1 MEKKNIILELPCE
14 LIDKIDRLNTTDDR
28 SSFISNLLEKQIEEN
43 ERISFK
49 AGMESPTVMSNNEN
63 AFDFSGIIDIVNT
76 QGVSLGKFNI
86 NTLDGFE
93 ELTKKIKELSEDP
106 AVQIRASTLF

>member
-14 LIDKIDRLNTTDDR
+14 LIDRIDRLNTTDNR
-28 SSFISNLLEKQIEEN
+28 SVFISRLLEKQLEEN

-49 AGMESPTVMSNNEN
+49 AGMESPSMTSNREN
-63 AFDFSGIIDIVNT
+63 PFGFSGIIDMVNN

-93 ELTKKIKELSEDP
+93 ELTKKIQEISEDP

>member
-14 LIDKIDRLNTTDDR
+14 LIDKIDKMNTTEDR
-28 SSFISNLLEKQIEEN
+28 SVFISSLLEKQIEEN
-43 ERISFK
+43 ERIRFK
-49 AGMESPTVMSNNEN
+49 AGMDSPTVMSNNEGGLG
-63 AFDFSGIIDIVNT
+63 FTGIIDIVNT

-93 ELTKKIKELSEDP
+93 ELTKKIKEISDDP

>member
-14 LIDKIDRLNTTDDR
+14 LIDKIDRINTTDDR
-28 SSFISNLLEKQIEEN
+28 SAFISSLLEKQVEEN
-43 ERISFK
+43 ERINFK
-49 AGMESPTVMSNNEN
+49 AGMDSSSIMSNSEN
-63 AFDFSGIIDIVNT
+63 PFGLSGIINIVNT

-86 NTLDGFE
+86 NTLEGFE
-93 ELTKKIKELSEDP
+93 ELTKKIKEISEDP

>member
-1 MEKKNIILELPCE
+1 MQKKNIILELPCE
-14 LIDKIDRLNTTDDR
+14 LIDKIDRINTTDDR
-28 SSFISNLLEKQIEEN
+28 SGFISNLLEKQLEER
-43 ERISFK
+43 ERINFK
-49 AGMESPTVMSNNEN
+49 AGIDSPSLMNNSESP
-63 AFDFSGIIDIVNT
+63 FGFSGVIDLVNN

-93 ELTKKIKELSEDP
+93 ELTKKIQEISEDP

>member
-28 SSFISNLLEKQIEEN
+28 SAFISSLIEKQLQEN
-43 ERISFK
+43 ERIRFK
-49 AGMESPTVMSNNEN
+49 AGIESPTMMSNNESP
-63 AFDFSGIIDIVNT
+63 FGISGVINLVDN

-93 ELTKKIKELSEDP
+93 ELTKKIQEISEDP